1 MNRHAPLYILLAAA
15 IPAAA
20 AGQVPDSAGEPP
32 DSVVVADTL
41 GPEDPIVVPVP
52 DSVPDGPVTPR
63 SAMFRSFLLPG
74 WGQAEYDA
82 HFRGTIYFAGFAA
95 NWFMNFRNAVRLS
108 DARERLEIRR
118 SQVET
123 ALIANSP
130 NPDSMRAQIDSFPDV
145 LETAVDEDE
154 LGGQLQGLVESRS
167 QQREDWIAWSIF
179 WLLASGIDAYV
190 TGHLSDFPAAVEI
203 EPNPDR
209 SVELRIEVPL
219 PRHRP

>member
-1 MNRHAPLYILLAAA
+1 MIRPLPLLLALALL
-15 IPAAA
+15 PAGASA
-20 AGQVPDSAGEPP
+20 QVPDSAGEAP
-32 DSVVVADTL
+32 DSAVIPDTL
-41 GPEDPIVVPVP
+41 GVQDPTIVAVQDP
-52 DSVPDGPVTPR
+52 VPDGPVTPR

-82 HFRGTIYFAGFAA
+82 YFRGSIYFAGFAG

-118 SQVET
+118 SQIET

-130 NPDSMRAQIDSFPDV
+130 DPDSMRAQIDSFPNI

-154 LGGQLQGLVESRS
+154 LGGQLQGLVESRR

-179 WLLASGIDAYV
+179 WLLA
-190 TGHLSDFPAAVEI
+190 VEI

-209 SVELRIEVPL
+209 SVELRLEVPL
-219 PRHRP
+219 PRRRP